1 MSSQKSLKTPLRY
14 PGGKSR
20 ACIKMDP
27 FFPDLRDYDEFR
39 EPFLG
44 GGSVAIHITKKY
56 PNLDIW
62 VNDLYEPLVNF
73 WQQLQMFGTDL
84 KDNLEGIK
92 LANNKPE
99 LARDLFLYCKDKLH
113 EEGRSNLDRAADFY
127 IINKCSFSGLTE
139 SSSFSPQAS
148 NANFSLRGIE
158 KLPEYSKLISKWRI
172 TNYSYDYLM
181 DGNKGAFMY
190 LDPPYDIK
198 DNLYGRKG
206 SMHKGFDHDKF
217 AADCDANDMD
227 QLISYNSD
235 QLVRDR
241 FTNWNAGEFD
251 LTYTMRSVGEYMRDQ
266 KHRKELLLF
275 NYNKT
280 PKIQVNFDG
289 CYNYNRLKSE
299 GLVDA

>member
-1 MSSQKSLKTPLRY
+1 MSIVIFTLRLMKSLKTPLRY

-20 ACIKMDP
+20 ACEKMGP
-27 FFPDLRDYDEFR
+27 YFPDLRNYDEFR

-73 WQQLQMFGTDL
+73 WQVLQTFSGDL
-84 KDNLEGIK
+84 RDTLSREKS
-92 LANNKPE
+92 NNNNPE
-99 LARDLFLYCKDKLH
+99 AARELFLASKDMINDTTLT
-113 EEGRSNLDRAADFY
+113 SVDRAVAFY
-127 IINKCSFSGLTE
+127 IVNKCSFSGLTE
-139 SSSFSPQAS
+139 GSSFSPQAS

-158 KLPEYSKLISKWRI
+158 KLPEYSKLIGNWRI

-217 AADCDANDMD
+217 AADCDSNDMD
-227 QLISYNSD
+227 QLVSYNSD
-235 QLVRDR
+235 QLVKDR
-241 FTNWNAGEFD
+241 FNNWKAAEFD

-266 KHRKELLLF
+266 KQRKELLLF
-275 NYNKT
+275 NYG
-280 PKIQVNFDG
+280 I
-289 CYNYNRLKSE
+289 E
-299 GLVDA
+299 GLVKLDQSNQEESD